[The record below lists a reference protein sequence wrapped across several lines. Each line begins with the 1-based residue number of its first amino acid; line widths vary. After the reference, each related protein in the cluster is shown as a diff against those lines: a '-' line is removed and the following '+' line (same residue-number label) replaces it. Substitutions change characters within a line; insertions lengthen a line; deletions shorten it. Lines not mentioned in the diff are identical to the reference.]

1 MHANIA
7 REMIASGGG
16 VLSDFVSGSKIDP
29 GNFPRRNRIVAGLAD
44 CTIVI
49 ESGEKGGALVTADI
63 ANSYNRDVFAYPGRT
78 NDPFSKGCNNLIKQ
92 NKAALIESASDLIQ
106 FMGWETNTQPQ
117 QQVLFVDL
125 SNEEQQ
131 IVDLLK
137 RSETIT
143 TDIAAIDLKMNVQT
157 INALMLSLEFKGVV
171 KSLPGNRFKLISRC
185 Y

>member
-1 MHANIA
+1 MCL
-7 REMIASGGG
+7 RT
-16 VLSDFVSGSKIDP
+16 P
-29 GNFPRRNRIVAGLAD
+29 GEP
-44 CTIVI
+44 
-49 ESGEKGGALVTADI
+49 
-63 ANSYNRDVFAYPGRT
+63 
-78 NDPFSKGCNNLIKQ
+78 DPFSKGCNNLIKQ